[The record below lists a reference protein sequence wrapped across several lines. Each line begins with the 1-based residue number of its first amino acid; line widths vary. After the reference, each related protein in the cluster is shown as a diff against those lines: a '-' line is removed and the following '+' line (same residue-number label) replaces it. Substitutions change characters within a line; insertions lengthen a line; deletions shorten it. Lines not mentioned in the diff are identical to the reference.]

1 MSVQKAK
8 SHKIGSQTQ
17 LKFIITQHAR
27 DTKLMESF
35 IKKFDCGR
43 LQVQPKSVEFVV
55 SKMADLEGKIIP
67 FFKKHPLEGNKNL
80 EFMEHYFCKVVAL
93 MKTKSH
99 LTESGLQQIL
109 DIRSGMNTGRNHM
122 ALLERS
128 SSNFKVGAP
137 VSLWP
142 SGQRAKAKSNTISNA
157 LSSSQ
162 NRTFHTNVKAA
173 KRIGPHDKDVVSV
186 IVGSLLGACTA
197 CRLVEGTRF
206 VLKQNIANKDYCF
219 WLYDFFHSRG
229 YCSNLEPIMYTR
241 RFKKADQVKEYI
253 RSAAGA
259 YEFNTFTF
267 RSFNWIHKMFYTK
280 GKKVVSL
287 EIEKYLTPLAL
298 AIWIMS
304 QGKFVAGRVE
314 LCTYFHTRQD
324 MDKLVNILN
333 NRYGLMCSF
342 YTREEGLYRIVINT
356 QCVELLQTI
365 VSPFMLP
372 SLKYRV
378 GMRRIVRPNPAAQQQ
393 GLSHGSFNTN
403 H

>member
-1 MSVQKAK
+1 VSVQKAK

-80 EFMEHYFCKVVAL
+80 EFLDFCKVVAL

-128 SSNFKVGAP
+128 SSNLKVGAP
-137 VSLWP
+137 VSLWGAT
-142 SGQRAKAKSNTISNA
+142 SQRAKAKSNTISNA
-157 LSSSQ
+157 LSSQ

-197 CRLVEGTRF
+197 CRVVEGTRF
-206 VLKQNIANKDYCF
+206 VLKQNIANKDYCY